1 MRRSATSAVPYGE
14 VVVTVVLTVL
24 GAGLVGFA
32 LVDVFQTL
40 RPGGSGPLT
49 RMIFRVT
56 WRLSGRRARSFPLSA
71 ALTVL
76 LVMSL
81 WVALIT
87 LGWALIYLPHVPG
100 GFAFN
105 GIDPARYHPF
115 AEAITISLVTL
126 TTLGYGDAVATEPL
140 LRLAS
145 PVQALIGFVLLS
157 ASVSWFAQLYPA
169 LARQRAFALSL
180 SSMSDAGQIAA
191 LGAVPRDRSGA
202 LLDRVTVSVAEL
214 TADLVQNPEIF
225 YFRERDS
232 RLSMPAA
239 MTHVLELRDRAL
251 IAGDES
257 LRLQGRV
264 IARDLDQLAEVL
276 RRQYPHVRGEST
288 DEVLGHVAER
298 HGHAFA
304 ARTVD
309 ED

>member
-1 MRRSATSAVPYGE
+1 MPYGE
-14 VVVTVVLTVL
+14 VVVTAVLTVA
-24 GAGLVGFA
+24 GAALVVFA

-49 RMIFRVT
+49 RLIFRIT
-56 WRLSGRRARSFPLSA
+56 WQLSGRRARSFPLSA

-76 LVMSL
+76 LVMTL
-81 WVALIT
+81 WVTMIT
-87 LGWALIYLPHVPG
+87 LGWAVIYLPHIPD

-105 GIDPARYHPF
+105 GIDPDRYLPF
-115 AEAITISLVTL
+115 AEAVTISLVTL

-140 LRLAS
+140 LRFAS
-145 PVQALIGFVLLS
+145 PLQALIGFVLLS

-169 LARQRAFALSL
+169 LARQRSFALSL

-191 LGAVPRDRSGA
+191 LEAVPRDRADA
-202 LLDRVTVSVAEL
+202 LLDRVTASVAEL
-214 TADLVQNPEIF
+214 TADLVQTPEIF

-239 MTHVLELRDRAL
+239 MTYVLELRDRAVA
-251 IAGDES
+251 AGDES

-264 IARDLDQLAEVL
+264 IAHELDQLAELL

-304 ARTVD
+304 SKAD
-309 ED
+309 PAD